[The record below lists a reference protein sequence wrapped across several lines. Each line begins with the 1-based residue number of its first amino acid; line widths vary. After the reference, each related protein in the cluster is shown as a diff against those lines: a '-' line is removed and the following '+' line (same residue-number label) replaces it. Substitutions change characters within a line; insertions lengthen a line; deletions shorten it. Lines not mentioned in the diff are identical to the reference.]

1 MINGKC
7 DDDGHRISQKYN
19 NFTMISNIPIVVLL
33 LLFLQQSRT
42 TSSFVP
48 QSTTRLRRRIV
59 YASTSSKEQ
68 IVSTITRT
76 RTSVPEISDALVQ
89 LLLSSE
95 TDKEL
100 ENSLANQL
108 INAKVTFDPTKCF
121 DGPLYFSNVIE
132 GPSPLWERLGLSS
145 SNIQGQQY
153 TYNDKEK
160 TVINYAEIFGSGK
173 CCSILQTYIV
183 HRLESTSDNFL
194 GFSISFASLRNI

>member
-1 MINGKC
+1 MEI
-7 DDDGHRISQKYN
+7 RISQKYN
-19 NFTMISNIPIVVLL
+19 NFTMISNIPIAVLL
-33 LLFLQQSRT
+33 LLCLQQSRT

-59 YASTSSKEQ
+59 YASTPSKEQ
-68 IVSTITRT
+68 KVSTI
-76 RTSVPEISDALVQ
+76 TSVPEISDALVQ
-89 LLLSSE
+89 LLLSWE
-95 TDKEL
+95 TNKDL
-100 ENSLANQL
+100 ERTLANQL
-108 INAKVTFDPTKCF
+108 IDAKVTFDPTECF

-173 CCSILQTYIV
+173 CCFILQTFIVYI
-183 HRLESTSDNFL
+183 
-194 GFSISFASLRNI
+194 